1 MQDIVKTEGNTRP
14 IACLFVAF
22 ELSKKT
28 WVLAIKSPM
37 SDKISQYQIGGGD
50 TKAVLNL
57 IQRARARAAD
67 ALGEPVEVISGYEAG
82 RDGFWLDRLL
92 REHGIRN
99 HVIDAASIH
108 VSRRARR
115 AKTDRLDAETL
126 VRVLMAYCRGER
138 KACSIVRVPSVEEE
152 DAKRQTRERERLV
165 TARTGHVNR
174 IKGLLMMQGIRNI
187 DPMRSDFPARL
198 SCARTGDGRAIGPGL
213 LAELLREWERLRVVI
228 GMVKAIESARDA
240 SMSQEVVLRSPEAK
254 IQLLQKLRSVG
265 PAFATVLTRE
275 VFYRSF
281 DNRRQLGSYI
291 GLAPTPFNS
300 GSMRRDQ
307 GISRAGNSRARS
319 TAIELAWLWLRHQ
332 PKSSLSQWYRGR
344 VGNLMGR
351 MRKIAIVALAR
362 KLVIA
367 LWRYLET
374 GLVPVGATL
383 KG

>member
-1 MQDIVKTEGNTRP
+1 LKKLAADENELLKLLERWRAEAEKAGHKINRIT
-14 IACLFVAF
+14 VAF
-22 ELSKKT
+22 ET
-28 WVLAIKSPM
+28 
-37 SDKISQYQIGGGD
+37 
-50 TKAVLNL
+50 
-57 IQRARARAAD
+57 
-67 ALGEPVEVISGYEAG
+67 G
-82 RDGFWLDRLL
+82 RDGFWLARWLRVRGIEAHVIHAASVAVS
-92 REHGIRN
+92 REH
-99 HVIDAASIH
+99 
-108 VSRRARR
+108 RR

-138 KACSIVRVPSVEEE
+138 KACSMVRVPSVEEE
-152 DAKRQTRERERLV
+152 DAKRQTRERDRLV

-174 IKGLLMMQGIRNI
+174 IKGLLMMQGIRDIN
-187 DPMRSDFPARL
+187 PMRSDFPVRL
-198 SCARTGDGRAIGPGL
+198 SSVRTGDGRMIGPGL
-213 LAELLREWERLRVVI
+213 LAEVLREWERLRIVI
-228 GMVKAIESARDA
+228 SMVKAIENARDA
-240 SMSQEVVLRSPEAK
+240 SMSQEAVLRSPEAK
-254 IQLLQKLRSVG
+254 IQLLQKLRGVG

-307 GISRAGNSRARS
+307 GISRAGNARARS

-332 PKSSLSQWYRGR
+332 PSSSLSHWYYSR
-344 VGNLMGR
+344 VGELIGR
-351 MRKIAIVALAR
+351 IRKIAIVALAR

-374 GLVPVGATL
+374 GLIPTGAAF

>member
-1 MQDIVKTEGNTRP
+1 MLE
-14 IACLFVAF
+14 
-22 ELSKKT
+22 
-28 WVLAIKSPM
+28 
-37 SDKISQYQIGGGD
+37 
-50 TKAVLNL
+50 L
-57 IQRARARAAD
+57 IQRARARVAH
-67 ALGEPVEVISGYEAG
+67 ALGEAVEVISCYEAG

-92 REHGIRN
+92 SEHAICN

-138 KACSIVRVPSVEEE
+138 KACSMVRVPSVEEE
-152 DAKRQTRERERLV
+152 DAKRQTRERDRLV

-174 IKGLLMMQGIRNI
+174 IKGLLMMQGIRDIN
-187 DPMRSDFPARL
+187 PMRSDFPVRL
-198 SCARTGDGRAIGPGL
+198 SSVRTGDGRMIGPGL
-213 LAELLREWERLRVVI
+213 LAEVLREWERLRIVI
-228 GMVKAIESARDA
+228 SMVKAIENARDA
-240 SMSQEVVLRSPEAK
+240 SMSQEAVLRSPEAK
-254 IQLLQKLRSVG
+254 IQLLQKLRGVG

-307 GISRAGNSRARS
+307 GISRAGNARARS

-332 PKSSLSQWYRGR
+332 PSSSLSHWYYSR
-344 VGNLMGR
+344 VGELIGR
-351 MRKIAIVALAR
+351 IRKIAIVALAR

-374 GLVPVGATL
+374 GLIPTGAAF

>member
-1 MQDIVKTEGNTRP
+1 MIATTEHNTP
-14 IACLFVAF
+14 PVVTCLYIAF
-22 ELSKKT
+22 ELSKNT
-28 WVLAIKSPM
+28 WVLAIKSPL
-37 SDKISQYQIGGGD
+37 SDKISQYQIAGGD
-50 TKAVLNL
+50 TKAVLEQ
-57 IQRARARAAD
+57 IQRARARVAH
-67 ALGEPVEVISGYEAG
+67 ALGEAVEVISCYEAG

-92 REHGIRN
+92 SEHAICN

-138 KACSIVRVPSVEEE
+138 KACSMVRVPSVEEE
-152 DAKRQTRERERLV
+152 DAKRQTRERDRLV

-187 DPMRSDFPARL
+187 NPMRSDFPVRL
-198 SCARTGDGRAIGPGL
+198 SSARTGDGRMIGPGL
-213 LAELLREWERLRVVI
+213 LAEVLREWERLRIVI
-228 GMVKAIESARDA
+228 SMVKAIENARDA
-240 SMSQEVVLRSPEAK
+240 SMSQEAVLRSPEAK
-254 IQLLQKLRSVG
+254 IQLLQKLRGVG

-307 GISRAGNSRARS
+307 GISRAGNARARS
-319 TAIELAWLWLRHQ
+319 TAVELAWLWLRHQ
-332 PKSSLSQWYRGR
+332 PGSSLSHWYYSR
-344 VGNLMGR
+344 VGELIGR
-351 MRKIAIVALAR
+351 IRKIAIVALAR

-374 GLVPVGATL
+374 GLIPTGAAF

>member
-1 MQDIVKTEGNTRP
+1 MPEIAKTERKTPP
-14 IACLFVAF
+14 ITCLFVAF

-28 WVLAIKSPM
+28 WVLAVKSPV
-37 SDKISQYQIGGGD
+37 SDKISQYQIAGGD
-50 TKAVLNL
+50 TKAVLEL
-57 IQRARARAAD
+57 IQRARARVAH
-67 ALGEPVEVISGYEAG
+67 ALGEAVEVISCYEAG

-92 REHGIRN
+92 SEHAICN

-138 KACSIVRVPSVEEE
+138 KACSMVRVPSVEEE
-152 DAKRQTRERERLV
+152 DAKRQTRERDRLV

-174 IKGLLMMQGIRNI
+174 IKGLLMMQGIRDIN
-187 DPMRSDFPARL
+187 PMRSDFPVRL
-198 SCARTGDGRAIGPGL
+198 SSVRTGDGRMIGPGL
-213 LAELLREWERLRVVI
+213 LAEVLREWERLRIVI
-228 GMVKAIESARDA
+228 SMVKAIENARDA
-240 SMSQEVVLRSPEAK
+240 SMSQEAVLRSPEAK
-254 IQLLQKLRSVG
+254 IQLLQKLRGVG

-307 GISRAGNSRARS
+307 GISRAGNARARS

-332 PKSSLSQWYRGR
+332 PSSSLSHWYYSR
-344 VGNLMGR
+344 VGELIGR
-351 MRKIAIVALAR
+351 IRKIAIVALAR

-374 GLVPVGATL
+374 GLIPTGAAF